1 MSDDDRFLR
10 RAIGLAEASARGGG
24 GPFGA
29 LVVEDGRVLAE
40 AANAVTRSG
49 DPTAHAEVEA
59 IRAAARARGGHSL
72 EGCTLYSSCEPCPM
86 CFGAIHWA
94 RIERVVFAA
103 DRADAAGAGFDDQL
117 LYEEL
122 ERPMAERRTAFER
135 RLASEGRAPF
145 EAWRANARRT
155 EY

>member
-10 RAIGLAEASARGGG
+10 RAIQLAEQSARTGG

-29 LVVEDGRVLAE
+29 LVVDRSGVLAE
-40 AANAVTRSG
+40 AANGVTRKG

-59 IRAAARARGGHSL
+59 IRAAALARGSHAL
-72 EGCTLYSSCEPCPM
+72 TGCTLYSSCEPCPM

-103 DRADAAGAGFDDQL
+103 DRHDAAAAGFDDQR

-122 ERPMAERRTAFER
+122 ARAPKTRAVAFQR
-135 RLASEGRAPF
+135 QLAAEGRAPF
-145 EAWRANARRT
+145 EAWRLNQDRR